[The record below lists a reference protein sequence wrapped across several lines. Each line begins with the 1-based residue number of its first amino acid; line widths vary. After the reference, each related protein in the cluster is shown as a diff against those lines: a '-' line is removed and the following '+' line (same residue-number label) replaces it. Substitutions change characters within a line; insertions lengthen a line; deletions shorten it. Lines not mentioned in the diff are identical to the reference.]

1 MEIVVNDTNILIDLY
16 NAGLLPYCKKLNLDF
31 RTLDVVINEIE
42 DSEQYSAVQSII
54 DEGTLSVYSL
64 SGEQVGTVFQ
74 KVAEYSGVCNLSV
87 EDISV
92 MVYAIDNNCRL
103 LTGDKTLKDKATLEN
118 IKVSGIL
125 FLTDMLTRE
134 SIVDDEEM
142 ITALEHL
149 LSSNNRLPKKLIK
162 ERIETLKRMTTL

>member
-1 MEIVVNDTNILIDLY
+1 MIDLY

-42 DSEQYSAVQSII
+42 ESEQYSAVQSII

-74 KVAEYSGVCNLSV
+74 KVAEYNGVCNLSV

-103 LTGDKTLKDKATLEN
+103 LTGDKTLKDKSTLEN
-118 IKVSGIL
+118 VKISVIL

-134 SIVDDEEM
+134 SIVDGEKM

-149 LSSNNRLPKKLIK
+149 LNSNDRLPKKLIK
-162 ERIETLKRMTTL
+162 KESKL

>member
-1 MEIVVNDTNILIDLY
+1 MSRSELFSKRLLNEY
-16 NAGLLPYCKKLNLDF
+16 N
-31 RTLDVVINEIE
+31 
-42 DSEQYSAVQSII
+42 
-54 DEGTLSVYSL
+54 
-64 SGEQVGTVFQ
+64 
-74 KVAEYSGVCNLSV
+74 GVCNLSV

-118 IKVSGIL
+118 VKVSGIL

-134 SIVDDEEM
+134 SIVDGEDM
-142 ITALEHL
+142 IMALEHL